1 VVRDLQV
8 HPADRQDR
16 RAHQVRLVHRDPQA
30 HRGLG
35 LAELRDHPVHRP
47 GRPVHPVCQGAAAGP
62 AVGRAA
68 AVARAVRADVEE
80 W

>member
-1 VVRDLQV
+1 VRDPQV
-8 HPADRQDR
+8 HPADRQ
-16 RAHQVRLVHRDPQA
+16 AHLVHRDLQV
-30 HRGLG
+30 HSDLRGHPD
-35 LAELRDHPVHRP
+35 LAEHRDHPVHRP
-47 GRPVHPVCQGAAAGP
+47 GRLVHPVCQGAAAGP

>member
-1 VVRDLQV
+1 MRGHQA
-8 HPADRQDR
+8 HPADR
-16 RAHQVRLVHRDPQA
+16 RDP
-30 HRGLG
+30 RVLPDRLG
-35 LAELRDHPVHRP
+35 HQDSRVHQDLAEHLAHPVHRP